1 MYYKDDFNVTF
12 EEESAFYKYLD
23 DVEKRAEWFR
33 AQSKDLTVEAVTKD
47 STCTPIGNINLE
59 YLKED
64 TINNSGLLIKTP
76 DRSCFLGISAIK
88 SLKGRARI
96 DGKALAELDKETLAY
111 ILNKC
116 LKVSRGK
123 SLLRFCEGKVRAV
136 LSGDEKDYS
145 ILSMPEVYE
154 IAGAYIYSDF
164 EYASFKSGC
173 ADHNLVN
180 ATWELRDRRLTEA
193 YKELLERYGKTFNG
207 ELYASVRITTSDV
220 GSSGANIFYTVSVQ
234 NQYIVLGENLKV
246 RHKNCK
252 GTEDFNQN
260 MSDCTAYPALT
271 IHKAIGL
278 KGEAGEEEWDEES
291 MLEASLIIVDECSM
305 IDMPLMDKFLSRV
318 PIGTRLVFLGDKDQL
333 ESVGPGNVFKEMIES
348 GVIPVTI
355 LTESFRQEG
364 KSTIIQN
371 ADKINERKTN
381 LFFDDT
387 FQFYPAK
394 DDEEAAEII
403 QKLYREELQ
412 KNENRV
418 EGVQVLSPLRKDT
431 KVGADALN
439 PVLRDIVNPKR
450 YGYPEIKNGSTTYR
464 ERDLVMQL
472 KNEEDVANGDVGE
485 VLNIYKADGKSRMRV
500 DFGDGKIMEYTEGD
514 IWPLNLAYCITVHKA
529 QGSEYPVVIL
539 PMLTC
544 FYRMLRKN
552 LFYTAVTRARRGV
565 KIVGSKKA
573 MVIAINNDTVS
584 KRNTMFGYRI
594 KKIYKAY
601 LEQEKKS
608 A

>member
-260 MSDCTAYPALT
+260 MASIFEYYKEAL
-271 IHKAIGL
+271 
-278 KGEAGEEEWDEES
+278 
-291 MLEASLIIVDECSM
+291 
-305 IDMPLMDKFLSRV
+305 
-318 PIGTRLVFLGDKDQL
+318 
-333 ESVGPGNVFKEMIES
+333 
-348 GVIPVTI
+348 
-355 LTESFRQEG
+355 QE
-364 KSTIIQN
+364 
-371 ADKINERKTN
+371 
-381 LFFDDT
+381 
-387 FQFYPAK
+387 
-394 DDEEAAEII
+394 
-403 QKLYREELQ
+403 
-412 KNENRV
+412 
-418 EGVQVLSPLRKDT
+418 
-431 KVGADALN
+431 
-439 PVLRDIVNPKR
+439 VLRLSEIWVNNPANAMIGVMKQA
-450 YGYPEIKNGSTTYR
+450 GFSKKLIAETV
-464 ERDLVMQL
+464 ERFR
-472 KNEEDVANGDVGE
+472 AAAGDVPCSAYE
-485 VLNIYKADGKSRMRV
+485 IYCGICD
-500 DFGDGKIMEYTEGD
+500 
-514 IWPLNLAYCITVHKA
+514 
-529 QGSEYPVVIL
+529 VISI
-539 PMLTC
+539 
-544 FYRMLRKN
+544 
-552 LFYTAVTRARRGV
+552 ARQQETNARGLLLLEEKV
-565 KIVGSKKA
+565 A
-573 MVIAINNDTVS
+573 ACVS
-584 KRNTMFGYRI
+584 KRWHELDMPGEI
-594 KKIYKAY
+594 KY
-601 LEQEKKS
+601 
-608 A
+608 

>member
-123 SLLRFCEGKVRAV
+123 SLLRFCESKVRAV

-207 ELYASVRITTSDV
+207 ELYASVRM
-220 GSSGANIFYTVSVQ
+220 
-234 NQYIVLGENLKV
+234 

-260 MSDCTAYPALT
+260 MASIFEYYKEAL
-271 IHKAIGL
+271 
-278 KGEAGEEEWDEES
+278 
-291 MLEASLIIVDECSM
+291 
-305 IDMPLMDKFLSRV
+305 
-318 PIGTRLVFLGDKDQL
+318 
-333 ESVGPGNVFKEMIES
+333 
-348 GVIPVTI
+348 
-355 LTESFRQEG
+355 QE
-364 KSTIIQN
+364 
-371 ADKINERKTN
+371 
-381 LFFDDT
+381 
-387 FQFYPAK
+387 
-394 DDEEAAEII
+394 
-403 QKLYREELQ
+403 
-412 KNENRV
+412 
-418 EGVQVLSPLRKDT
+418 
-431 KVGADALN
+431 
-439 PVLRDIVNPKR
+439 VLRLSEIWVNHPANAMIGVMKQA
-450 YGYPEIKNGSTTYR
+450 GFSKKLIAETV
-464 ERDLVMQL
+464 ERFR
-472 KNEEDVANGDVGE
+472 AAAGDVPCSAYE
-485 VLNIYKADGKSRMRV
+485 IYCGICD
-500 DFGDGKIMEYTEGD
+500 
-514 IWPLNLAYCITVHKA
+514 
-529 QGSEYPVVIL
+529 VISI
-539 PMLTC
+539 
-544 FYRMLRKN
+544 
-552 LFYTAVTRARRGV
+552 ARQQETNARGLLLLEEKV
-565 KIVGSKKA
+565 A
-573 MVIAINNDTVS
+573 ACVS
-584 KRNTMFGYRI
+584 KRWHELDMPGEI
-594 KKIYKAY
+594 KY
-601 LEQEKKS
+601 
-608 A
+608 